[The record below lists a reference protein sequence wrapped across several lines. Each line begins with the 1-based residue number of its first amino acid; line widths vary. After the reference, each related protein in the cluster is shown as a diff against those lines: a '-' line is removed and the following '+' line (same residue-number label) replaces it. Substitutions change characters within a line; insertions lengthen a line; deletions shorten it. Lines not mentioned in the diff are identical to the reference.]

1 MSSPLEQISGIH
13 ALIRELQKMNS
24 KLLSGQ
30 FIQAH
35 RDLNRIIADLERI
48 SEKMV
53 HPDGKSDA
61 TKNEDQDG
69 DM

>member
-30 FIQAH
+30 VIQAH

-53 HPDGKSDA
+53 HPDSKADIS
-61 TKNEDQDG
+61 KKDQEG
-69 DM
+69 DN